1 MSGRTFRH
9 RHRVTY
15 AECTVGNHVYYARYL
30 DILEEARG
38 EFFRSLGA
46 PLLQLQEQGIILP
59 VIEAQLSYRSPAR
72 YDEVLSI
79 DLWVPRTDRVRLS
92 FAYRIANEAS
102 QLILEAGTSHV
113 CTTLAERP
121 KRLPEKLINSLA
133 PYLSETPTA
142 GQ

>member
-1 MSGRTFRH
+1 MSGSIFRH

-46 PLLQLQEQGIILP
+46 PLLRLQEQGILLP
-59 VIEAQLSYRSPAR
+59 VIEAHLNYRSPAR

-79 DLWVPRTDRVRLS
+79 DLWVPRTDRVRLN
-92 FAYRIANEAS
+92 FAYRIANEAF

-113 CTTLAERP
+113 CTTPAERP
-121 KRLPEKLINSLA
+121 KRLPENLIDSLA

-142 GQ
+142 SR

>member
-1 MSGRTFRH
+1 MSGSIFRH

-46 PLLQLQEQGIILP
+46 PLLQLQEQGILLP
-59 VIEAQLSYRSPAR
+59 VIEARLNYRSPAR

-79 DLWVPRTDRVRLS
+79 DLWVPRTDRVRLN
-92 FAYRIANEAS
+92 FAYRIANEAF

-121 KRLPEKLINSLA
+121 KRLPENLIESLA

-142 GQ
+142 SR